1 MKGKDIGSILFGAAI
16 GAGLVWLFTSDEGKE
31 IVNKMKDKVSDLK
44 DELEKD
50 LKKASKS
57 FEDIKDKI

>member
-1 MKGKDIGSILFGAAI
+1 MKGKDIGSILLGAAI

-31 IVNKMKDKVSDLK
+31 LVNKMKDKVSDLK
-44 DELEKD
+44 DDLEKD
-50 LKKASKS
+50 FKKASKS